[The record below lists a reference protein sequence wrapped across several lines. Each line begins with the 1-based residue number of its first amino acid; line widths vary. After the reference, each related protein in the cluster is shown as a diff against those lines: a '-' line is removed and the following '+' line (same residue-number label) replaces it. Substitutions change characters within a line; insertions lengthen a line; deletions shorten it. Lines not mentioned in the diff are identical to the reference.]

1 MNPRHLLERGLPLT
15 TLLLSAATFAGD
27 DPAFVVL
34 SSSGEMTGSASAY
47 DLKSGEDVFEDFGL
61 DLDAEYPALP
71 ILGAESAT
79 ASTVTASAAGYAD
92 VSATRIPGTISVLA
106 SGGADA
112 YGDGFLNDA
121 SGDGYADLGLRLS
134 TLEPVWINV
143 QLDGMAEQGGYCESY
158 FSFGGLVS
166 SYSPDG
172 PPLEFQR
179 LVPSGAVLT
188 LGANAGAGAIGSDLM
203 APHGSASATITVLTR
218 YEGNLFLGENDFD
231 TTGAEGT
238 FDMTD
243 ECDPGD
249 FGDDTIQ
256 SPVYHLFYAPRS
268 GTYTFSTCN
277 QTALDTRIAISSYG
291 PTPDRV
297 IACGDESPGCNGYTT
312 KVTVELLANQNYTV
326 VLGSTFVETGSGT
339 ISIGLLG
346 DLNNDGDVDGA
357 DLGVLLG
364 AWGTDGADLDGDGTT
379 DGSDF
384 GILLSL
390 FTR

>member
-1 MNPRHLLERGLPLT
+1 MHPRTLLERGLPLT
-15 TLLLSAATFAGD
+15 TLLVTAATFAGD

-34 SSSGEMTGSASAY
+34 SSSGEMTGGASAY
-47 DLKSGEDVFEDFGL
+47 DLKSGEDLFEEFSL
-61 DLDAEYPALP
+61 NLDAETPALP
-71 ILGAESAT
+71 ILAAESAV
-79 ASTVTASAAGYAD
+79 ASTVTASATGYAD
-92 VSATRIPGTISVLA
+92 VSATRIPGMISVLA

-121 SGDGYADLGLRLS
+121 SGDGYADLGLRLAAVD
-134 TLEPVWINV
+134 PVWINI
-143 QLDGMAEQGGYCESY
+143 QLDGMSEQGGYCESY

-166 SYSPDG
+166 TYSQDG

-179 LVPSGAVLT
+179 LVSSGAVLT
-188 LGANAGAGAIGSDLM
+188 LGANAGAGAIGSDFM
-203 APHGSASATITVLTR
+203 APYGSASATITVLTR
-218 YEGNLFLGENDFD
+218 YEGNLSLGENDFD

-249 FGDDTIQ
+249 FGDDTIE
-256 SPVYHLFYAPRS
+256 SPVYYLFNAPRA

-297 IACGDESPGCNGYTT
+297 IACGDESPGCSGFTT

-326 VLGSTFVETGSGT
+326 VLGSTFAETGSGT
-339 ISIGLLG
+339 ISISLLG

-390 FTR
+390 FTK

>member
-15 TLLLSAATFAGD
+15 ALLLSAAAAAGD

-34 SSSGEMTGSASAY
+34 SSSGELTGGASAY
-47 DLKSGEDVFEDFGL
+47 DLKSGEDVFEDFSL
-61 DLDAEYPALP
+61 NLDAEYPSLP
-71 ILGAESAT
+71 IIRADSAT
-79 ASTVTASAAGYAD
+79 ATTITASAVGYAD
-92 VSATRIPGTISVLA
+92 VSATRIPGRISILA
-106 SGGADA
+106 SGGANA

-121 SGDGYADLGLRLS
+121 SGDGYGDLGLRLS
-134 TLEPVWINV
+134 TLDPVWINV
-143 QLDGMAEQGGYCESY
+143 QLDGMAEQGGFCESF

-166 SYSPDG
+166 SYSAEG

-218 YEGNLFLGENDFD
+218 YEGSLFLGENDFD
-231 TTGAEGT
+231 TTGAAGT
-238 FDMTD
+238 FDLTG

-326 VLGSTFVETGSGT
+326 VLGSTFAETGSGT
-339 ISIGLLG
+339 ISIDLLG
-346 DLNNDGDVDGA
+346 DLNRDGDVNGA